1 MLNTSRYRCWHGVA
15 LAVIGALSTTQT
27 ARAAS
32 SSADE
37 VFARYQ
43 DQVVR
48 IRVLD
53 ASSGSQTSVGSGFV
67 VSDEGDVVTNY
78 HVISAL
84 IHKPDRYRAEIVH
97 SDDYRS
103 PLTLLDFD
111 AIHDVALVRTNRQQA
126 RYFRFRSGPIA
137 KGTRLFA
144 IGNPRDLGMTIVEGT
159 HSGLMERKLYD
170 EIHFTG
176 SLNAG
181 MSGGPAVTAQGD
193 VVGVNVATAGNQ
205 VSFLVPVEYA
215 QRMLASRQSVQT
227 DDEPPSWL
235 AKLRD
240 QLLEHQQIYLGRIFT
255 AEWPTTQL
263 GPYRVPTEIAP
274 FVKCWGDSPQ
284 REDWLFT
291 TTTQSCSFEDS
302 IFLSRDLRSGTLGF
316 VHNYYSTEQ
325 LNRFRFYGL
334 YQQRFAEVRSSARY
348 GSEEQLGPFKCVD
361 ELVERDSLMLKV
373 VFCVRGYRKL
383 PGLYDAVLR
392 LATLDR
398 NHMGLQSTV
407 TLTGVSFANAEAFGE
422 RFLRAIGSGP

>member
-1 MLNTSRYRCWHGVA
+1 MQSAQAEDSR
-15 LAVIGALSTTQT
+15 
-27 ARAAS
+27 
-32 SSADE
+32 ADQ

-53 ASSGSQTSVGSGFV
+53 ASSGSQTSAGSGFV
-67 VSDEGDVVTNY
+67 VSDAGDVVTNY

-97 SDDYRS
+97 ADDYHS

-111 AIHDVALVRTNRQQA
+111 AIHDVALVRSDRPQP
-126 RYFRFRSGPIA
+126 RHFRFRSAPIA

-159 HSGLMERKLYD
+159 HSGLMEQKLYD

-181 MSGGPAVTAQGD
+181 MSGGPAVTADGE

-205 VSFLVPVEYA
+205 VSFLVPAEYA
-215 QRMLASRQSVQT
+215 SRMLAARQQET
-227 DDEPPSWL
+227 DAQQRPWL
-235 AKLRD
+235 RKLRD
-240 QLLEHQQIYLGRIFT
+240 QLLEHQRIYLEKILAT
-255 AEWPTTQL
+255 EWPTTNL

-284 REDWLFT
+284 REDWLYT
-291 TTTQSCSFEDS
+291 RTTQSCSFEDS
-302 IFLSRDLRSGTLGF
+302 IFLSRDLRSGTLRF
-316 VHNYYSTEQ
+316 VHNYYSTEH

-334 YQQRFAEVRSSARY
+334 YQQRFADVSSSARY
-348 GSEEQLGPFKCVD
+348 GNEEQVGPYKCVD
-361 ELVERDSLMLKV
+361 ELVERDDVMLKA

-383 PGLYDAVLR
+383 PGLYDAILR
-392 LATLDR
+392 IATLDR
-398 NHMGLQSTV
+398 NDKGLQSTV
-407 TLTGVSFANAEAFGE
+407 TLTGVSFVNAQAFGE
-422 RFLRAIGSGP
+422 RFLRTIASGS